1 MFSDLVN
8 ELTIEERLS
17 HAQLMVAVASVDGE
31 LVLEELIMIESIMGK
46 SMLHPEMR
54 VDVRNTLSHPVE
66 LEKSMEMLSKRG
78 KQLALR
84 DAIMVSACDGEYDK
98 KEIRVIAKLAKLAGV
113 EKTKLSQLYEWVS
126 EYSECFNKSS
136 TIFDSFIFNDFRFLD
151 F

>member
-31 LVLEELIMIESIMGK
+31 LVLEELVMIEAIMGK

-54 VDVRNTLSHPVE
+54 VDVRNTLSHPIE
-66 LEKSMEMLSKRG
+66 IEKSMEMLSKKG

-84 DAIMVSACDGEYDK
+84 DAILVSACDGEYEK
-98 KEIRVIAKLAKLAGV
+98 KEIRVIAKIAKLAGV

-126 EYSECFNKSS
+126 EYWECFKKSS
-136 TIFDSFIFNDFRFLD
+136 TIFD
-151 F
+151 

>member
-31 LVLEELIMIESIMGK
+31 LVLEELIMIEAIMGK

-54 VDVRNTLSHPVE
+54 VDVRNTLSHPIE

-84 DAIMVSACDGEYDK
+84 DAVLVSACDGEYDK
-98 KEIRVIAKLAKLAGV
+98 KEIRVIAKIAKLAGV
-113 EKTKLSQLYEWVS
+113 DKTKLSLLYEWVS
-126 EYSECFNKSS
+126 EYWECFNKSS
-136 TIFDSFIFNDFRFLD
+136 TFFD
-151 F
+151 

>member
-31 LVLEELIMIESIMGK
+31 LVLEELVMIEAIMGK

-54 VDVRNTLSHPVE
+54 VDVRNTLSHPIE
-66 LEKSMEMLSKRG
+66 LEKSMEMLSKKG

-84 DAIMVSACDGEYDK
+84 DAILVSACDG
-98 KEIRVIAKLAKLAGV
+98 LM
-113 EKTKLSQLYEWVS
+113 S
-126 EYSECFNKSS
+126 
-136 TIFDSFIFNDFRFLD
+136 
-151 F
+151 